1 MLFDVK
7 IKVVAGLATILFLA
21 AQPPVSAQNRLNW
34 YKGNLHTHSYWSDGD
49 EFPERIMGWYK
60 SRGYHFLAL
69 SDHNTLAEGE
79 KWITVKQ
86 KPEHLRDFDQYLE
99 EFGTDWV
106 VYKKEENN
114 IQVRLKTYAE
124 YKPLFEEPARFLIL
138 QAEEITDRYD
148 KKPVH
153 LNATNIQKHIEPQGG
168 GSVAQVLQNNIDA
181 VLKYREESGTPAMV
195 HVNHPNFGYAISLA
209 DMIELRGERFFEIY
223 NGHNAVHNLG
233 DSTHMSTE
241 EMWDLINIAYLDQQ
255 KPLIY
260 GLATDDSHHY
270 HETGRKFANAGRG
283 WVMVQADSLS
293 AGALIDAMER
303 GQFYA
308 STGVELR
315 KLRFSKN
322 KLTIRVKKERGVH
335 YTIQFVGCRQG
346 DRQTQV
352 LTEKRSSR
360 ARFKLDANLRFVR
373 AVVTS
378 DKLQENPVETF
389 LFEKAWTQPVERGGI
404 ARAEAQ

>member
-7 IKVVAGLATILFLA
+7 IKLVAGLATITLLA
-21 AQPPVSAQNRLNW
+21 AQPSVSAQNRTNW

-49 EFPERIMGWYK
+49 EFPERIMAWYK

-86 KPEHLRDFDQYLE
+86 KPEHLRDFDKYLE

-114 IQVRLKTYAE
+114 IRVRLKTYAE
-124 YKPLFEEPARFLIL
+124 YKPLFEEPGRFLIL

-153 LNATNIQKHIEPQGG
+153 LNATNIQKHFEPQGG

-209 DMIELRGERFFEIY
+209 DMIELRGERFFEVY

-270 HETGRKFANAGRG
+270 HESGQKFANAGRG
-283 WVMVQADSLS
+283 WVMVQADSLHP
-293 AGALIDAMER
+293 GALIDAMER

-315 KLRFSKN
+315 KLHFSQN
-322 KLTIRVKKERGVH
+322 KLTLRVKKAPGVR
-335 YTIQFVGCRQG
+335 YTIQFIGCRQG
-346 DRQTQV
+346 DRQTHI
-352 LTEKRSSR
+352 LKEKRGSK
-360 ARFKLDANLRFVR
+360 ARFKLDENLRFVR

-378 DKLQENPVETF
+378 DKLQENPVETYR
-389 LFEKAWTQPVERGGI
+389 FEKAWTQPVVPGDNSRGPT
-404 ARAEAQ
+404 Q